1 MGDEFYAIIKLIS
14 GEEIFSSVCIDENDG
29 DPIIILHHPVIMKSI
44 QGPGISLIKVKPWL
58 ELSDDDILVIKLD
71 RIITMTETKSKKIIE
86 IYEKY
91 LTEDNSVETYSPTGK
106 VGVSTDMGY
115 VSSVEDARQKLER
128 IFKGLKES

>member
-1 MGDEFYAIIKLIS
+1 
-14 GEEIFSSVCIDENDG
+14 
-29 DPIIILHHPVIMKSI
+29 
-44 QGPGISLIKVKPWL
+44 
-58 ELSDDDILVIKLD
+58 
-71 RIITMTETKSKKIIE
+71 MTETKSKKIIE